1 MYVMRRGSE
10 EDLAGFSAKASGG
23 RLAGKETSSERAG
36 WRAAGTGG
44 ERRVGRLCAPVSVG
58 RSGDIKTEAHLCVYK
73 LKIISLPAGAG
84 GVRMCVDGSAIV
96 CSLYVWVGCS

>member
-1 MYVMRRGSE
+1 MRRGSE
-10 EDLAGFSAKASGG
+10 EDLAGFSAEASGG

-58 RSGDIKTEAHLCVYK
+58 RSGDIKTEAHLCVCE
-73 LKIISLPAGAG
+73 LKRISLPAGAEEMR
-84 GVRMCVDGSAIV
+84 VCVDGSAIV